1 MTCLVGVDFGTS
13 SARAVIGR
21 ASGGAELG
29 SAEHEYAHAVMERTL
44 ASSGAALPPQWALQ
58 DPTDSI
64 KALQE
69 AVPAAVRAAGIRP
82 DEVVGNVDALY
93 HRYQNVHGQ
102 H

>member
-1 MTCLVGVDFGTS
+1 MTYVVGVDYGTL
-13 SARAVIGR
+13 SARAVIVD
-21 ASGGAELG
+21 ASDGAELG
-29 SAEHEYAHAVMERTL
+29 SAEHENAHAVMERTL

-58 DPTDSI
+58 DPTDYT

-82 DEVVGNVDALY
+82 DEVVDSVDALD
-93 HRYQNVHGQ
+93 HRHQNVYGQ

>member
-1 MTCLVGVDFGTS
+1 MTCFVGVDF
-13 SARAVIGR
+13 
-21 ASGGAELG
+21 G

-58 DPTDSI
+58 DPADSI

-82 DEVVGNVDALY
+82 DAVVGSVDALY
-93 HRYQNVHGQ
+93 HRYQNVYGQ